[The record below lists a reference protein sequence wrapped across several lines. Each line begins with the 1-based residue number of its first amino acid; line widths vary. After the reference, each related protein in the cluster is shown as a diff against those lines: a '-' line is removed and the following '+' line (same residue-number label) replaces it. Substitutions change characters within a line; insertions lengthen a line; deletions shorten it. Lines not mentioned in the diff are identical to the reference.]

1 MRRAVYLAGRGIACA
16 RGLSP
21 DAVAEALWQGGY
33 APANACAAT
42 LDHPYF
48 SIATLQGNWR
58 QRAEAAVRHVAATLG
73 PLAPETPLF
82 FASSSFQIGEFEA
95 LPAPR
100 NLPIACASPSLT
112 LAEWLGLNGPCHSY
126 ATACTSGNA
135 ALMAAS
141 EQIADGLIDEA
152 VVLGFE
158 LANRSTLAG
167 FIAMGLLSPDLGRPF
182 DQARNGLLLGEAVAA
197 VRLSAHHGD
206 WQLRAQTM
214 GLDAHTLTG
223 PTPDGSRI
231 AALAVD
237 CLTQVNLAAADL
249 DLVKVHAGGSPAS
262 DLAEARAL
270 HTLFG
275 ADLPPLLSLK
285 PALGHTLGASTI
297 AELVALTACLD
308 AGHLPGTAAFSHT
321 DPEIGL
327 QAQVDRKLLNA
338 RHALLLALGF
348 GGGMGALVLSRRCA
362 LP

>member
-33 APANACAAT
+33 APANAYEAT

-82 FASSSFQIGEFEA
+82 VASSSFQIGEFEA

-100 NLPIACASPSLT
+100 KLPVACASLTPSL
-112 LAEWLGLNGPCHSY
+112 ADWLGLNGPCYSY
-126 ATACTSGNA
+126 STACTSGNA

-197 VRLSAHHGD
+197 VRLSAYHGD

-237 CLTQVNLAAADL
+237 CLAQGKIAPAQI
-249 DLVKVHAGGSPAS
+249 DLVKVHAGGSPSS
-262 DLAEARAL
+262 DLAEGRAL
-270 HTLFG
+270 QTVFG
-275 ADLPPLLSLK
+275 DELPPLLSLK

-297 AELVALTACLD
+297 AEIVALTACLD
-308 AGHLPGTAAFSHT
+308 AGYLPGTMGFSCP

-327 QAQVDRKLLNA
+327 QVQVDRHRTA
-338 RHALLLALGF
+338 AQHALLLAIGF
-348 GGGMGALVLSRRCA
+348 GGGLGAIVLSRA
-362 LP
+362 